1 MLYQLTADFI
11 KSSTVKR
18 KERLK
23 SVETYNVI
31 LGVHKQ
37 DATEWY
43 KYWYTASDLNNSKS
57 MSSYTGTTHEH
68 THSNIHTDKQ
78 KNLLAWETANYIA
91 YCHCTINQNQLSNKI
106 PDIHS
111 QAK

>member
-37 DATEWY
+37 DATE
-43 KYWYTASDLNNSKS
+43 
-57 MSSYTGTTHEH
+57 
-68 THSNIHTDKQ
+68 
-78 KNLLAWETANYIA
+78 
-91 YCHCTINQNQLSNKI
+91 
-106 PDIHS
+106 
-111 QAK
+111 